1 MTART
6 TSGPL
11 HAVPCAHCGAAQD
24 MRGLDE
30 QHLLENG
37 QNVICD
43 GCNMPSEI
51 VAVAK
56 TTVVR
61 LRQA

>member
-1 MTART
+1 
-6 TSGPL
+6 
-11 HAVPCAHCGAAQD
+11 